1 MTPELILTV
10 LQYGIGFACTYA
22 ALNFVAPALFKLGVL
37 NRGAAPNSLI
47 DIKGPV
53 SGFLVAVA
61 IFIAGWFGSEILEL
75 ALAGASL
82 PALVFIKSNVWAA
95 YAFSITC
102 AAVIT
107 WLITDLASR
116 WVYVANLGVA
126 FVISISDTV
135 LTHFVNLGYHTF
147 VMPQIITV
155 LKSIYGV

>member
-37 NRGAAPNSLI
+37 NRGAAANSLI

-61 IFIAGWFGSEILEL
+61 IFIVGWFGSEILQL

-82 PALVFIKSNVWAA
+82 PALVFIQSNAWAS

-102 AAVIT
+102 AAVFT